1 MRHRKSGRKLGKT
14 TSHRKAM
21 LRNMATSF
29 FRYEKIVTTDAKAKE
44 LSRVAEKM
52 ITLGKRGN
60 LHARRQAL
68 AFIRDRTVVEKLF
81 QEVSPRY
88 SERSGGYTS
97 IVKRGHRA
105 GDNAS
110 MSVIELV

>member
-1 MRHRKSGRKLGKT
+1 MV
-14 TSHRKAM
+14 
-21 LRNMATSF
+21 TSF

-44 LSRVAEKM
+44 LGRVAEKM

-68 AFIRDRTVVEKLF
+68 AFIRDRTVVKKLF
-81 QEVSPRY
+81 EEVSPRY
-88 SERSGGYTS
+88 SERTGGYTS
-97 IVKRGHRA
+97 IVKRGYRA